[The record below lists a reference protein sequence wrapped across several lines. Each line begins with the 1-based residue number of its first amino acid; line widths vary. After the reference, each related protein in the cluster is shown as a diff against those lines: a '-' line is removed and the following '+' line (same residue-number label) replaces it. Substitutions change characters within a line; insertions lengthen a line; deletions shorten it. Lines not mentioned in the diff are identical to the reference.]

1 MKVKA
6 ALSESKAY
14 FACNQTLLSSQL
26 AFSLVFLSPTA
37 RNSTKSIQNQTN
49 KNYVRFLMNFVGFGF
64 PRRRRFTI
72 LPERAPIISIFLA
85 GGDP

>member
-49 KNYVRFLMNFVGFGF
+49 KNYVRFLMNFVGF
-64 PRRRRFTI
+64 